1 MTEGLFL
8 ASAAF
13 LGAVGAEEEEDRRF
27 VRPEREMGPRGEGRA
42 RSNSEEWRR

>member
-13 LGAVGAEEEEDRRF
+13 LGAVGAEEGEDRRF
-27 VRPEREMGPRGEGRA
+27 VRPERETGPRGEGRA
-42 RSNSEEWRR
+42 RSNSEEGRR